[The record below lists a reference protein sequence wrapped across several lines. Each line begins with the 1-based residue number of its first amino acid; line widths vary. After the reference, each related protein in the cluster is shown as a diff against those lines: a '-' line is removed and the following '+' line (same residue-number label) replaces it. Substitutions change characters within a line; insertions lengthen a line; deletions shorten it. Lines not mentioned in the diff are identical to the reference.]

1 MTIDDLKAYRDA
13 LEIDIEDS
21 RLEEN
26 PFVALEEDSDE
37 IKYLTER
44 RTELGGYLPSRKPSK
59 INFDLP
65 GKDTYS
71 AFDQGTPE
79 GQEVSTT
86 MAFVRLQEI

>member
-26 PFVALEEDSDE
+26 PFIALEEDSDE

-44 RTELGGYLPSRKPSK
+44 RTELGGYCLLYTSPSPR
-59 INFDLP
+59 DR
-65 GKDTYS
+65 G
-71 AFDQGTPE
+71 
-79 GQEVSTT
+79 
-86 MAFVRLQEI
+86 